1 MSVVVSAFYLF
12 VTVDDPDALAGRI
25 RHAAEDHGLQGSVLV
40 AAEGINGTVA
50 ASRSGT
56 DRFFGWLRADER
68 FKALN
73 TKESQANFVPF
84 KRLKVKVKPEI
95 VTMRQRVDP
104 TERVGTYVEPAAWN
118 AVVDDPEVLLIDT
131 RNRDEIEVGTFA
143 GAVDPGTASFTEF
156 ADYVDTL
163 DPAEHPR
170 IAMFCT
176 GGIRCEKASAYMLD
190 QGFAEVL
197 HLQGG
202 ILQYLEDVPEESTR
216 WQGECFVFDDRVSVD
231 HQLRPGSWMLCR
243 GCREPVSTDDQQDPR
258 FEDGVAC
265 PKCADGLTDERRAN
279 LRERHRQEL
288 LARSRGER
296 HIGRRPSDQ

>member
-1 MSVVVSAFYLF
+1 MSAFYWF
-12 VTVDDPDALAGRI
+12 ETIDDPDALAESI
-25 RHAAEDHGLQGSVLV
+25 RQSAELHGMQGSVLV
-40 AAEGINGTVA
+40 AAEGVNGTVA
-50 ASRSGT
+50 ANRVGT
-56 DRFFGWLRADER
+56 DRFFAALSEDER
-68 FKALN
+68 FRGLN
-73 TKESQANFVPF
+73 TKESLSEFVPF

-95 VTMRQRVDP
+95 VTMRQPVDP
-104 TERVGTYVEPAAWN
+104 TQRVGTYVEPGAWN
-118 AVVDDPEVLLIDT
+118 AVVDDPDVLLIDT
-131 RNRDEIEVGTFA
+131 RNRDEIEVGTFT

-170 IAMFCT
+170 VAMFCT

-197 HLQGG
+197 HLRGG
-202 ILQYLEDVPEESTR
+202 ILQYLQDVPEEASR
-216 WQGECFVFDDRVSVD
+216 WEGECFVFDDRVSVD
-231 HQLRPGSWMLCR
+231 HQLRPGSWILCR
-243 GCREPVSTDDQQDPR
+243 GCREPVSPDDQKDPR

-265 PKCADGLTDERRAN
+265 PKCASGLAEERRAN

-296 HIGRRPSDQ
+296 HIGRRPSDR